1 MSPEREST
9 EGRDGEST
17 PVASSREP
25 RTALSPGNAP
35 DLSDPPGIIE
45 TGGARVATTA
55 GSAVA
60 PGRRTPRALSKPGAS
75 ESRHTRPRG
84 AVRRRT
90 ERLLLFPLLAIPLG
104 LALLGPFL
112 PSPGGDRTQPFD
124 PTAPWPGT
132 DHLGSSV
139 LNGLLDGGWGIVVT
153 AAAATLLAY
162 FAGLPIGLAAAAT
175 RHRWLD
181 EILMRPFDLLLALPS
196 LLLMLL
202 LASIAPPTAS
212 MLVLI
217 VALVNLPDIARI
229 VRAAALEVAHRP
241 AVEAMWLQG
250 EGWWRIAI
258 GYIGRSIVP
267 TVAADAGVRLVG
279 AFYLVAAAS
288 FLGVGAGPEA
298 SDWAVM
304 VDVNRGG
311 IFLSPWGVA
320 LPAALLVA
328 LSVGLN
334 LLFDRLL
341 SRRERA

>member
-1 MSPEREST
+1 MSPE
-9 EGRDGEST
+9 
-17 PVASSREP
+17 PREP
-25 RTALSPGNAP
+25 GPAAGAPTAP
-35 DLSDPPGIIE
+35 D
-45 TGGARVATTA
+45 
-55 GSAVA
+55 
-60 PGRRTPRALSKPGAS
+60 RRTPVGPLQSGAP
-75 ESRHTRPRG
+75 ESRHTRPPD
-84 AVRRRT
+84 RRKSLW
-90 ERLLLFPLLAIPLG
+90 ERIALTALLALPLG
-104 LALLGPFL
+104 IALIGPFL
-112 PSPGGDRTQPFD
+112 PVADADRTQPFD
-124 PTAPWPGT
+124 PAAPWPGT
-132 DHLGSSV
+132 DYLGSSV
-139 LNGLLDGGWGIVVT
+139 LDGILDGGWGIVVT
-153 AAAATLLAY
+153 AAAATALA
-162 FAGLPIGLAAAAT
+162 FLVGLPIGLAAAAT

-202 LASIAPPTAS
+202 LASIAPPTAW

-229 VRAAALEVAHRP
+229 VRAAALEIARRP

-258 GYIGRSIVP
+258 GYIARSILP

-311 IFLSPWGVA
+311 IFLSPWGVV

-341 SRRERA
+341 NRKAPA

>member
-1 MSPEREST
+1 MTAEPSQAEARGHPT
-9 EGRDGEST
+9 DGE
-17 PVASSREP
+17 PSSAEK
-25 RTALSPGNAP
+25 
-35 DLSDPPGIIE
+35 
-45 TGGARVATTA
+45 
-55 GSAVA
+55 
-60 PGRRTPRALSKPGAS
+60 RRTRRAHSKPGALGF
-75 ESRHTRPRG
+75 RHTRPRDPG
-84 AVRRRT
+84 PTRRT
-90 ERLLLFPLLAIPLG
+90 ARRTAPPSADLIAILALLTVPLG
-104 LALLGPFL
+104 LALVGPFL
-112 PSPGGDRTQPFD
+112 PDVGGDRTRPFD
-124 PTAPWPGT
+124 ADAPWPGT
-132 DHLGSSV
+132 DHLGASV
-139 LNGLLDGGWGIVVT
+139 LDGIFDGGWGIVVT

-162 FAGLPIGLAAAAT
+162 LVGFPIGLAAAAT
-175 RHRWLD
+175 RHRWID
-181 EILMRPFDLLLALPS
+181 EILMRPFDLLLAIPS

-202 LASIAPPTAS
+202 LASIAPPTAW

-229 VRAAALEVAHRP
+229 VRAAALEVARRP
-241 AVEAMWLQG
+241 AMEAMWLQG
-250 EGWWRIAI
+250 ESKWHNGV
-258 GYIGRSIVP
+258 YIGRSILP

-311 IFLSPWGVA
+311 IFLSPWGVV

-341 SRRERA
+341 SRRAAS

>member
-1 MSPEREST
+1 MTPESSS
-9 EGRDGEST
+9 GQA
-17 PVASSREP
+17 PVGDEC
-25 RTALSPGNAP
+25 
-35 DLSDPPGIIE
+35 
-45 TGGARVATTA
+45 
-55 GSAVA
+55 
-60 PGRRTPRALSKPGAS
+60 RTPLGPSKPGAS
-75 ESRHTRPRG
+75 ESRHTRPPDRRKTARTTPADQTRPRTRLRAEHL
-84 AVRRRT
+84 AV
-90 ERLLLFPLLAIPLG
+90 LVLLALPLGIALVGPFIPL
-104 LALLGPFL
+104 AE
-112 PSPGGDRTQPFD
+112 GDRTQPFD
-124 PTAPWPGT
+124 PAAPWPGT
-132 DHLGSSV
+132 DYLGSSV
-139 LNGLLDGGWGIVVT
+139 LDGILDGGWGIVVT
-153 AAAATLLAY
+153 AAAATGLA
-162 FAGLPIGLAAAAT
+162 FLVGLPIGLIAAAT

-202 LASIAPPTAS
+202 LAAIAPPTAW

-229 VRAAALEVAHRP
+229 VRAAALETAHRP

-250 EGWWRIAI
+250 ESWWRTAI
-258 GYIGRSIVP
+258 GYIAKSILP

-311 IFLSPWGVA
+311 IFLSPWGVV

-341 SRRERA
+341 TRKAPA

>member
-1 MSPEREST
+1 MSPEPRDTAAPRDESAT
-9 EGRDGEST
+9 AA
-17 PVASSREP
+17 PVAESG
-25 RTALSPGNAP
+25 TAASPVEAAP
-35 DLSDPPGIIE
+35 AAS
-45 TGGARVATTA
+45 TGEAC
-55 GSAVA
+55 
-60 PGRRTPRALSKPGAS
+60 RTPEGLLTSGGP
-75 ESRHTRPRG
+75 EHRHTRPRDRRKTPEPRESRKPG
-84 AVRRRT
+84 RTRLHLDRIAVIV
-90 ERLLLFPLLAIPLG
+90 LLALPLG
-104 LALLGPFL
+104 IALVGPFL
-112 PSPGGDRTQPFD
+112 PVAERDRTQPFD
-124 PTAPWPGT
+124 PAAPWPGT
-132 DHLGSSV
+132 DYLGSSV
-139 LNGLLDGGWGIVVT
+139 LDGILDGGWGIVVT
-153 AAAATLLAY
+153 AAAATALA
-162 FAGLPIGLAAAAT
+162 FLVGVPIGLAAAAT

-181 EILMRPFDLLLALPS
+181 ELLMRPFDLLLALPS

-202 LASIAPPTAS
+202 LASIAPPTAW

-250 EGWWRIAI
+250 ESWWRTSI
-258 GYIGRSIVP
+258 GYIARSILP

-311 IFLSPWGVA
+311 IFLSPWGVV

-341 SRRERA
+341 TRKATA

>member
-1 MSPEREST
+1 MGPLQS
-9 EGRDGEST
+9 G
-17 PVASSREP
+17 
-25 RTALSPGNAP
+25 AL
-35 DLSDPPGIIE
+35 
-45 TGGARVATTA
+45 
-55 GSAVA
+55 
-60 PGRRTPRALSKPGAS
+60 
-75 ESRHTRPRG
+75 ESRHSRPPD
-84 AVRRRT
+84 RRKSLW
-90 ERLLLFPLLAIPLG
+90 ERIALTALLAVPLG
-104 LALLGPFL
+104 IALVGPFL
-112 PSPGGDRTQPFD
+112 PVPAGDRTQPFD
-124 PTAPWPGT
+124 PAAPWPGT

-139 LNGLLDGGWGIVVT
+139 LDGLLDGGWGIVVT
-153 AAAATLLAY
+153 AAAATAIAFLV
-162 FAGLPIGLAAAAT
+162 GLPIGLAAAAT

-181 EILMRPFDLLLALPS
+181 EVLMRPFDLLLALPS

-202 LASIAPPTAS
+202 LASIAPPTAW

-229 VRAAALEVAHRP
+229 VRAAALEVARRP

-250 EGWWRIAI
+250 ESRGRILI
-258 GYIGRSIVP
+258 GYIARSILP

-311 IFLSPWGVA
+311 IFLSPWGVV

-341 SRRERA
+341 NRKATA